1 MAGDSVFGRTA
12 RPRSRCAGQD
22 SDRGRTAHTQR
33 IFRRET
39 TLPNLSVTLT
49 AAPNDAVRMLIA
61 ELEDALSAEYPP
73 ENRHGLPLEAIFQP
87 HVRFFVATLDG
98 APAGC
103 GGVALFD
110 GFAEVKRMYVRPAA
124 RGQGVARAILAR
136 IEAETRAA
144 SLPVLRLETGD
155 KQTDALRLYQRYGFT
170 ACPPFGDYAVLP
182 PHTIAASIFLEKR
195 VDAGRSEARPSPSSN
210 AC

>member
-1 MAGDSVFGRTA
+1 
-12 RPRSRCAGQD
+12 
-22 SDRGRTAHTQR
+22 
-33 IFRRET
+33 
-39 TLPNLSVTLT
+39 VTIA
-49 AAPNDAVRMLIA
+49 AAPTDDVRLLIG
-61 ELEDALSAEYPP
+61 ELEDVLSAEYSP

-144 SLPVLRLETGD
+144 NLAILRLETGD
-155 KQTDALRLYQRYGFT
+155 KQTDALRLYYRYGFT
-170 ACPPFGDYAVLP
+170 DCPPFGDYAVLP
-182 PHTIAASIFLEKR
+182 PHTIAASVFLEKP
-195 VDAGRSEARPSPSSN
+195 VGDDVAEAHRSPASGAR
-210 AC
+210 

>member
-1 MAGDSVFGRTA
+1 
-12 RPRSRCAGQD
+12 
-22 SDRGRTAHTQR
+22 
-33 IFRRET
+33 
-39 TLPNLSVTLT
+39 VTIA
-49 AAPNDAVRMLIA
+49 AAPTDDVRLLIG
-61 ELEDALSAEYPP
+61 ELEDVLSAEYSP

-144 SLPVLRLETGD
+144 NLAILRLETGD
-155 KQTDALRLYQRYGFT
+155 KQTDALRLYYRYGFT
-170 ACPPFGDYAVLP
+170 DCGPFGHYAALP
-182 PHTIAASIFLEKR
+182 PRAIAASIFLEKL
-195 VDAGRSEARPSPSSN
+195 VPPT
-210 AC
+210 